1 MVGFSSVL
9 RGCLN
14 ARWRTR
20 NSPRRNSKG
29 TRVGEGLRTCAHNSN
44 GACLVFFRRNY
55 AWKLPSKPRKPVIMN
70 RWNCQSTIVAL
81 SAQKRWALGAALGRR
96 SGVLGWG
103 AAGGGAAAATGGARM
118 ASSRACCTSSTP
130 RSAGRQC
137 SCPRRRS
144 CPRLID
150 R

>member
-9 RGCLN
+9 RMPQCCGGAPETPL
-14 ARWRTR
+14 AET
-20 NSPRRNSKG
+20 PRERG
-29 TRVGEGLRTCAHNSN
+29 VGEGLRTCAHNSN

-130 RSAGRQC
+130 R
-137 SCPRRRS
+137 
-144 CPRLID
+144 
-150 R
+150 